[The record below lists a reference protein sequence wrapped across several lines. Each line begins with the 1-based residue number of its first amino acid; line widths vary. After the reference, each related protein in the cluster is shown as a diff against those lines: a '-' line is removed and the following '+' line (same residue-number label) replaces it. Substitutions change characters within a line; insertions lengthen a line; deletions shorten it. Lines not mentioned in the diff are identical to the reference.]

1 MQLTYILSGDPV
13 PLARPRVTKWGVYDS
28 QSVLRKSAALDL
40 QLQHSFGGLLNGPLK
55 LDVTFFMPL
64 PASWSKKKKASQEEQ
79 PHVSRPDLDNLIKWL
94 CDIAGGI
101 IYHDD
106 CIISQIN
113 ARKIYGLSPCTKFTL
128 QELNLQELNHE
139 S

>member
-28 QSVLRKSAALDL
+28 QSVLRKSATLDL
-40 QLQHSFGGLLNGPLK
+40 QLQHSFGVLLNGPLQ

-79 PHVSRPDLDNLIKWL
+79 PHVSRPDLDNLIKWV

-101 IYHDD
+101 IYADD

-113 ARKIYGLSPCTKFTL
+113 ARKVYSLSPCTKFTL
-128 QELNLQELNHE
+128 RELHNEANDQE
-139 S
+139 